1 MARAAEL
8 SETAWARIEPLMPR
22 AVGRSRPWRDHRQVV
37 EGIVHR
43 YRTGVAWRDLPER
56 FGPWQTV
63 WKRHHRFSTDG
74 TWDKLLAVLQAEADA
89 AGKLDWNVSV
99 DSSVIRA
106 HQHGAT
112 AKREDRSIA
121 PGNTGGGIEL
131 HGCLVL
137 QGRTGTSRS
146 R

>member
-1 MARAAEL
+1 MARQAEL
-8 SETAWARIEPLMPR
+8 SEAAWARIEPLMPQ

-63 WKRHHRFSTDG
+63 WERHHRFSTDG
-74 TWDKLLAVLQAEADA
+74 TWDKLLAILQSEADRR
-89 AGKLDWNVSV
+89 GELDWNVSV

-112 AKREDRSIA
+112 AKREVVSTPHA
-121 PGNTGGGIEL
+121 HTGGGVEL
-131 HGCLVL
+131 QESAVL
-137 QGRTGTSRS
+137 QGRTGTSRT

>member
-1 MARAAEL
+1 MGRQAEL
-8 SETAWARIEPLMPR
+8 SEAAWARIEPLMPQ
-22 AVGRSRPWRDHRQVV
+22 AAGRSRPWRDHRQVV

-43 YRTGVAWRDLPER
+43 YRTGLPWRDLPER

-63 WKRHHRFSTDG
+63 WKRHHRFSVDG
-74 TWDKLLAVLQAEADA
+74 TWDKLLAVLQSEADRE
-89 AGKLDWNVSV
+89 GVLDWRVSV

-112 AKREDRSIA
+112 ARREASA
-121 PGNTGGGIEL
+121 ALPGGAGGGGEL
-131 HGCLVL
+131 QEDSML
-137 QGRTGTSRS
+137 QGRTGTPRP

>member
-1 MARAAEL
+1 MTRSAEL
-8 SETAWARIEPLMPR
+8 SEVAWARIEPLMPQ

-37 EGIVHR
+37 EGIVFR

-74 TWDKLLAVLQAEADA
+74 TWDRMLTVLQTQADA
-89 AGKLDWNVSV
+89 EGKIDWRLSA
-99 DSSVIRA
+99 DSTSARV

-112 AKREDRSIA
+112 AARSSA
-121 PGNTGGGIEL
+121 SPTSHTGGPVE
-131 HGCLVL
+131 
-137 QGRTGTSRS
+137 
-146 R
+146 

>member
-1 MARAAEL
+1 
-8 SETAWARIEPLMPR
+8 MPQ

-37 EGIVHR
+37 EGIVHH
-43 YRTGVAWRDLPER
+43 YRTGSAWRDLPER

-74 TWDKLLAVLQAEADA
+74 TWDALLTILQAEADA
-89 AGKLDWNVSV
+89 SGELDWNVSV

-112 AKREDRSIA
+112 AKREDRQAASEHA
-121 PGNTGGGIEL
+121 GGGIEL
-131 HGCLVL
+131 QESLVL
-137 QGRTGTSRS
+137 QGRTGPSRT

>member
-8 SETAWARIEPLMPR
+8 SETTWAWVGPLMPR

-63 WKRHHRFSTDG
+63 WKRHHRFSADG
-74 TWDKLLAVLQAEADA
+74 TWDRLLAVLQAEAEA
-89 AGKLDWNVSV
+89 VGKLDWNVSV
-99 DSSVIRA
+99 DFSVIRA

-112 AKREDRSIA
+112 AKREDISTV
-121 PGNTGGGIEL
+121 GEHTGGGIEL
-131 HGCLVL
+131 QSSLVL